1 MTNERILSPE
11 DIADVLG
18 RHRPTPE
25 QSQIISLPL
34 KPRLVVAGAGS
45 GKTATMVDRVVWLVA
60 NGYVRAD
67 EVLGVTFTRKAAGEL
82 RERMRSGLETLR
94 AKGLMRVA
102 EGAEHEVTST
112 DPVVS
117 TYHSYANT
125 LVQNYG
131 LRIGIEQDAQMLGQT
146 QSWQLVAQLVEF
158 YEGELPEKAM
168 AKSTL
173 ISAVMKLAGD
183 CSEHL
188 VSTEHVR
195 EFCLQQQT
203 ILKNLEKPGAVS
215 KRNGVA
221 QNIQARLVVA
231 DLVERYVRLKKSMQ
245 VLDYGD
251 LIANAARIARDV
263 PQAAAAERDR
273 FKVVLLDEFQDTSH
287 AQMKL
292 FSDLFGAT
300 QRAVDAERRAE
311 HPVMAVGD
319 PKQSIYGFRGASDG
333 QLFSFYDFFPTDDT
347 TPSYLSVAWRN
358 DTSILAA
365 ANRVAEPLKEP
376 AKWVRASNTIDLP
389 DLKARPKPG
398 TGQVL
403 VGTYISEE
411 TEADAI
417 ATLIAERR
425 ASFADKPLHQMP
437 TMAVLTRAKSSMEPL
452 RQAFERADIPYQ
464 VVGLGGLLDTPE
476 IVDLVSIMHV
486 LSDPGRSDALMRI
499 LSGARWRIGV
509 SDLLVL
515 AEWARF
521 LEKRRELLVREG
533 IELDIAA
540 MGEGL
545 DLEELYAVAT
555 QSAQSAEELIAE
567 HSRSKSAAS
576 RAKDE
581 HTRRQAREKWAS
593 ITAAAESDIADNS
606 SLIEAVENLPPQG
619 WVSPASGRSFTDT
632 GYARLSRIAYELA
645 YLREFMADD
654 LNTLMYRIEETT
666 LMDIEVA
673 AKSPVNSQTARR
685 HLDAFHDVASS
696 YLVSAPRINATL
708 LAGRDGVATSV
719 DSEGEQV
726 QFSLNTSSASANG
739 VSGFLAWCEQAA
751 QQENGLETAGEEP
764 RHDAVQILT
773 VHASKGLEWDHVYIP
788 AMSTGKFPSTKDN
801 RWTQNAE
808 SLPWALRGD
817 HNYLPPWEATPGTLR
832 ELDEELALFKE
843 QADEHALGEERRLAY
858 VGFTRA
864 RSLLVL
870 SASSWIG
877 STQKP
882 AETSI
887 FLQEQLEIADSEN
900 AEAPELI
907 AYATPEEIGEENP
920 QRAAITTALWPFDP
934 LDGPVTRTWDSQED
948 LDAAGAEAALEG
960 RNVEHSAPAPHDPA
974 LHFALSRRAR
984 LERAAH
990 NVFRGG
996 LEGGEP
1002 QPDSDDP
1009 LDYVRDESAE
1019 QVAAWRDETELLL
1032 SILNAP
1038 QREKTVELP
1047 GHMSAS
1053 QLVSLSSSPKD
1064 VIEQLRRPMPMRP
1077 TLSARQG
1084 TAFHL
1089 WIENHYE
1096 SAAMLD
1102 LGEDIY
1108 ADDEVEES
1116 FQLETLKNNFLGSR
1130 WAHLTPWAV
1139 EYPIETPVDGIS
1151 VRGRVDAI
1159 FKRPLENGEVEWELV
1174 DWKSGR
1180 VPTDSEL
1187 KHREVQL
1194 AVYRLGFSRL
1204 MDVPLENIRATFYY
1218 VAHDYEHSPED
1229 VRLADEKKLTQ
1240 LIKKARRLGAS

>member
-1 MTNERILSPE
+1 MNNQRILSPE

-25 QSQIISLPL
+25 QSEIISLPL
-34 KPRLVVAGAGS
+34 APRLVVAGAGS

-60 NGYVRAD
+60 NGFVRAD

-94 AKGLMRVA
+94 SKGLMQVSEDA
-102 EGAEHEVTST
+102 AHEVVST

-158 YEGELPEKAM
+158 YEGELPEKGM

-173 ISAVMKLAGD
+173 ISAVLTLAGE

-188 VSTEHVR
+188 VAPEEVR
-195 EFCLQQQT
+195 EFCREQYDVLMS
-203 ILKNLEKPGAVS
+203 LEKPGAAS

-221 QNIQARLVVA
+221 QNIQARTVVC
-231 DLVERYVRLKKSMQ
+231 DLVERYIRLKKNMQ

-251 LIANAARIARDV
+251 LIANAARIARYV
-263 PQAAAAERDR
+263 PQAASTERER

-300 QRAVDAERRAE
+300 QRGIDDERRPE

-333 QLFSFYDFFPTDDT
+333 QLFSFYDFFPTQDA

-376 AKWVRASNTIDLP
+376 AQWVRASNTIGLP
-389 DLKARPKPG
+389 DLQARPHAG
-398 TGQVL
+398 AGQVL
-403 VGTYISEE
+403 VGTYVSEE
-411 TEADAI
+411 SEADAI
-417 ATLIAERR
+417 AALIAERR
-425 ASFADKPLHQMP
+425 APFVDKPIHQMP
-437 TMAVLTRAKSSMEPL
+437 TMAVLTRAKSSMEPV
-452 RQAFERADIPYQ
+452 RQALERADIPYQ

-545 DLEELYAVAT
+545 DLEELYQIAAH
-555 QSAQSAEELIAE
+555 SAQSAEELVAQ
-567 HSRSKSAAS
+567 HSRSKKAAA
-576 RAKDE
+576 RVHDE
-581 HTRRQAREKWAS
+581 KTRRQAREKWAT
-593 ITAAAESDIADNS
+593 IAAAAESDIADNS

-619 WVSPASGRSFTDT
+619 WVSPVSGRSFTDT

-696 YLVSAPRINATL
+696 YMASAPRINATL
-708 LAGRDGVATSV
+708 IAGRDAVAQSTES
-719 DSEGEQV
+719 DGEQV
-726 QFSLNTSSASANG
+726 RFSLNTSSASANG

-751 QQENGLETAGEEP
+751 QQENGLETSGEEP

-788 AMSTGKFPSTKDN
+788 AMSVGRFPSTKDN

-808 SLPWALRGD
+808 TLPWPLRGD
-817 HNYLPPWEATPGTLR
+817 SHYLPSWQTTEGTLR
-832 ELDEELALFKE
+832 ELDEELAVFRE
-843 QADEHALGEERRLAY
+843 EAEEHSLAEERRLAY

-870 SASSWIG
+870 SASSWMG
-877 STQKP
+877 SAQKP
-882 AETSI
+882 AETSP
-887 FLQEQLEIADSEN
+887 FLQEQLDIADTEDPQ
-900 AEAPELI
+900 APELI
-907 AYATPEEIGEENP
+907 AYATPDEIGQENP

-934 LDGPVTRTWDSQED
+934 LDGPAIRIWDSQEE
-948 LDAAGAEAALEG
+948 LDAAGAQAALEG
-960 RNVEHSAPAPHDPA
+960 HTVEHPAPVPHDSA
-974 LHFALSRRAR
+974 TNLASSRRAR

-996 LEGGEP
+996 LENGAPEP
-1002 QPDSDDP
+1002 DADDP
-1009 LDYVRDESAE
+1009 LFYVRQESAD
-1019 QVAAWRDETELLL
+1019 QVTAWEDETELLL

-1047 GHMSAS
+1047 GHLSAS
-1053 QLVSLSSSPKD
+1053 QLVSLSASPEE

-1089 WIENHYE
+1089 WIENHYDT
-1096 SAAMLD
+1096 AAMLD
-1102 LGEDIY
+1102 FDEEIY
-1108 ADDEVEES
+1108 ADEDVEDS
-1116 FQLETLKNNFLGSR
+1116 LQLETLKNNFLGSR
-1130 WAHLTPWAV
+1130 WAHLIPWAV

-1159 FKRPLENGEVEWELV
+1159 FKHTLETGQVQWELV

-1180 VPTDSEL
+1180 VPTAREL

-1204 MDVPLENIRATFYY
+1204 MDIPLEDIRATFFY
-1218 VAHDYEHSPED
+1218 VAYNHEHSPDE
-1229 VRLADEKKLTQ
+1229 VHLADEKKLTQ
-1240 LIKKARRLGAS
+1240 LIRKARKLGTA